1 MIRICFRY
9 FIFLV
14 NKSGH
19 RWRFFFKKIGPKQ
32 EQQHFN
38 YRNDLLVDTS
48 VCHLRELNRPGAKRD
63 DCVSKFKLP
72 NMKTRKGTDTDKS
85 CWRAEK
91 SSSLHPNSRKLY
103 HITWLTFCHAQNT
116 VKLFML
122 VFTFSHIFGLR
133 GLTRLFRIYQWWNAN
148 YFLCYDW
155 LLMITWSRFHLI
167 WNSVVGFGIFPANSL
182 VCVTTTNVR
191 FLDGVHVLLCGNSS

>member
-91 SSSLHPNSRKLY
+91 SSSLHPNSRKVVSY
-103 HITWLTFCHAQNT
+103 HLA
-116 VKLFML
+116 
-122 VFTFSHIFGLR
+122 
-133 GLTRLFRIYQWWNAN
+133 
-148 YFLCYDW
+148 YFLSCVKHSEIVY
-155 LLMITWSRFHLI
+155 
-167 WNSVVGFGIFPANSL
+167 VGFHFFTYLRSPRIDEIIPDIP
-182 VCVTTTNVR
+182 VMKR
-191 FLDGVHVLLCGNSS
+191 

>member
-1 MIRICFRY
+1 MAQQHEISSM
-9 FIFLV
+9 LST
-14 NKSGH
+14 NKEMATHKVISNSNVK
-19 RWRFFFKKIGPKQ
+19 FSTDMPNTTSTQDLYKIIQTWKQ
-32 EQQHFN
+32 EKVQIQMSPVEGQKNHHRFIQ
-38 YRNDLLVDTS
+38 T
-48 VCHLRELNRPGAKRD
+48 RE
-63 DCVSKFKLP
+63 
-72 NMKTRKGTDTDKS
+72 
-85 CWRAEK
+85 
-91 SSSLHPNSRKLY
+91 KLY